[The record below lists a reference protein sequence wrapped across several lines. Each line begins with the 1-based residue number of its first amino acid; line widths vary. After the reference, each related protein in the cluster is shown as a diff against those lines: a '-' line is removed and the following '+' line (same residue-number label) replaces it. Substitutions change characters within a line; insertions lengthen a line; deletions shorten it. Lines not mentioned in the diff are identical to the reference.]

1 MDVNKKIE
9 IINNL
14 KNVLHQDIFEEVV
27 EAMQKQIPMA
37 PGHWICGDNGCI
49 VFPCGRCGSD
59 LSGDEEY
66 CKWCGQK
73 VKWV

>member
-1 MDVNKKIE
+1 MDINKKIE

-27 EAMQKQIPMA
+27 EAMQKQIPK
-37 PGHWICGDNGCI
+37 
-49 VFPCGRCGSD
+49 
-59 LSGDEEY
+59 Y